1 MPENVVA
8 ERRSLLWQAEH
19 LTSHFHHLLEKKQ
32 LDDWG
37 KKGPEMEKWGWGG
50 DYNSLILFL
59 LPEKLGFNNLGLPS
73 PPTPWARGWS
83 CPKVIFISAWWIH
96 TKCSLNLCF
105 LHKVLWPH
113 SNREAQMSQST
124 GKKSGPLLRSPAGT
138 RDAKTAPGSHCC
150 LRHLPCCALYGS
162 TLYFK
167 KCVYAEM
174 FLILL
179 ILKPIA
185 VDEVISFVWC
195 LLNILLTFDLEITK
209 LYRSLKGKAKNSCF
223 LCT

>member
-1 MPENVVA
+1 
-8 ERRSLLWQAEH
+8 
-19 LTSHFHHLLEKKQ
+19 
-32 LDDWG
+32 
-37 KKGPEMEKWGWGG
+37 
-50 DYNSLILFL
+50 
-59 LPEKLGFNNLGLPS
+59 
-73 PPTPWARGWS
+73 
-83 CPKVIFISAWWIH
+83 
-96 TKCSLNLCF
+96 
-105 LHKVLWPH
+105 
-113 SNREAQMSQST
+113 MSQST

-223 LCT
+223 LCTQQVSDMVVNTLYMKAQNKLRCTSSNRNNNLVLSVETVQDIDLILFSCYI